1 MTRPRSEERFAV
13 EVLRRVLGIAVT
25 AVDDN
30 SRPAMVDALF
40 VLPDG
45 TEGALEVTTIG
56 DPSALESESLAAK
69 GPWTV
74 DGARWA
80 WMVHVEPSVS
90 MGELAEHLPELVRT
104 CERLGVHEPTG

>member
-1 MTRPRSEERFAV
+1 V

-90 MGELAEHLPELVRT
+90 MRELAKHLPELVRT
-104 CERLGVHEPTG
+104 CERLGVSEA